1 MFIYPLNLSLNPW
14 FLAIAEISITA
25 PNALDNYYHLHKM
38 TPGLIE
44 VRVQNMLNSR
54 VVETTPSSSRKI
66 KLSLMGPAFIAAI
79 GYIDPGNFA
88 TNIQSGA
95 SFGYTLLWVVVWAN
109 VMAMLIQLLSAK
121 LGIATGKNLAEH
133 IRDRFPRPA
142 VWAYW
147 VQAEIIAMATDLA
160 EFIGAAIGFKLLLG
174 VTLLEG
180 AILTG
185 IATFLILMLQKR
197 GQKPLEWG
205 IGSLLLF
212 VALAYMVELVFSQPQ
227 LGPLLKGMA
236 LPDLPNGDAV
246 FLAAGVLGA
255 TIMPHVIYLHSSLTQ
270 APGENSKADRYAA
283 TKVDVAI
290 AMTIAGFVNLAMMA
304 TAAAAFHFNGH
315 SGITDLDQAYLTLQ
329 PLLGQ
334 AAATIFGLSLVAAG
348 LSSTVVGT
356 LAGQVVMQGFVRF
369 YIPLWVR
376 RVVTMLPSFIVIML
390 GMDATR
396 ILVLSQ
402 VLLSFGIALALVPL
416 LSFTGNRELMGE
428 MVNSRTI
435 QTMGKLI
442 VVVVVGLNGYLLVS
456 SLL

>member
-1 MFIYPLNLSLNPW
+1 
-14 FLAIAEISITA
+14 
-25 PNALDNYYHLHKM
+25 
-38 TPGLIE
+38 
-44 VRVQNMLNSR
+44 MLNSR
-54 VVETTPSSSRKI
+54 AVNNSTSRPSRRI

-88 TNIQSGA
+88 TNIQAGA

-174 VTLLEG
+174 VTLLQG
-180 AILTG
+180 AVLTG

-197 GQKPLEWG
+197 GQKPLELV
-205 IGSLLLF
+205 IGGLLLF
-212 VALAYMVELVFSQPQ
+212 VAMAYIVELVFSQPQ
-227 LGPLLKGMA
+227 LSGLLRGMA
-236 LPDLPNGDAV
+236 IPDLPNGDAV

-270 APGENSKADRYAA
+270 TAGKDSKAERYSA
-283 TKVDVAI
+283 TKLDVAI

-315 SGITDLDQAYLTLQ
+315 SGITNLDQAYLTLQ
-329 PLLGQ
+329 PLLGN

-369 YIPLWVR
+369 YIPIWVR
-376 RVVTMLPSFIVIML
+376 RVVTMMPSFIVIMM

-416 LSFTGNRELMGE
+416 LAFTGNRELMGD
-428 MVNSRTI
+428 MVNGRLI
-435 QTMGKLI
+435 QNLGKLI
-442 VVVVVGLNGYLLVS
+442 VLVVVGLNGYLLLSNLIQGS
-456 SLL
+456 SSRPNPHSWRGDERATD

>member
-25 PNALDNYYHLHKM
+25 LNALDNYYHLHKM

-54 VVETTPSSSRKI
+54 VVETTSSSSRKI

-133 IRDRFPRPA
+133 IRDRFPRSA

-197 GQKPLEWG
+197 GQKPLEWV

-270 APGENSKADRYAA
+270 AAGENSKADRYAA

>member
-1 MFIYPLNLSLNPW
+1 MPS
-14 FLAIAEISITA
+14 
-25 PNALDNYYHLHKM
+25 
-38 TPGLIE
+38 
-44 VRVQNMLNSR
+44 SR
-54 VVETTPSSSRKI
+54 VAESASRTSRKV

-95 SFGYTLLWVVVWAN
+95 AYGYTLLWVVVWAN

-121 LGIATGKNLAEH
+121 LGIATGKNLAEL

-174 VTLLEG
+174 VSLLEG

-185 IATFLILMLQKR
+185 IATFLILMLQR
-197 GQKPLEWG
+197 HGQKPLEMV
-205 IGSLLLF
+205 IGGLLLF
-212 VALAYMVELVFSQPQ
+212 VAAAYIVELAFSQPQ
-227 LGPLLKGMA
+227 LAA
-236 LPDLPNGDAV
+236 LARGVVIPNLPTSDAV

-270 APGENSKADRYAA
+270 HDGEHSRAERYSA

-304 TAAAAFHFNGH
+304 TAAAAFHF
-315 SGITDLDQAYLTLQ
+315 SGNQNIADLDRAYLTLE
-329 PLLGQ
+329 PLLGK

-369 YIPLWVR
+369 HIPLWVR
-376 RVVTMLPSFIVIML
+376 RSVTMLPSFIVILL
-390 GMDATR
+390 GMDPTR
-396 ILVLSQ
+396 VLVFSQ
-402 VLLSFGIALALVPL
+402 VILSFGIALALIPL
-416 LSFTGNRELMGE
+416 LAFTGNRELMGE
-428 MVNSRTI
+428 MVNSRLI
-435 QTMGKLI
+435 QNTGKLI
-442 VVVVVGLNGYLLVS
+442 VFIVISLNVYLLVS
-456 SLL
+456 TALGL